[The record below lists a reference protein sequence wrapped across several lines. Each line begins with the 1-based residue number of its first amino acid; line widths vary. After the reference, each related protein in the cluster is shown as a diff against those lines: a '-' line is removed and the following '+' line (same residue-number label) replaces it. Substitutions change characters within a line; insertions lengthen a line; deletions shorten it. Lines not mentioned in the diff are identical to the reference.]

1 MFAQYDT
8 ATGTI
13 VATLSVPVDDAAL
26 AAIGRAQ
33 IEVPPEVNG
42 LTHRVDLEADLPIAV
57 AILLPEDR

>member
-1 MFAQYDT
+1 MFAQYDI

-33 IEVPPEVNG
+33 IEVAPEVNG
-42 LTHRVDLEADLPIAV
+42 LTHRVDLEFDPPVAV
-57 AILLPEDR
+57 PVQEAF